1 MTITLVFLGVIMAVI
16 AVWLLR
22 RSFNTQPWVA
32 DGVDMPL
39 AESDA
44 VPVSP
49 KKFALVAFL
58 AVVTALFALFVSAY
72 AIRMQLADWT
82 PLAEPKLLWVNT
94 GMLVLSS
101 IALQWGAGAATA
113 ESLSRVRL
121 SLNIAGLTSLAFLAG
136 QLSAWQQLVDAGMYL
151 QSNPAN
157 AFFYLFTALHGL
169 HLLGGL
175 WVLTT
180 AAVTVWRNEFDSSAV
195 RHTLELCAIYW
206 HFLLAVWLGLFWL
219 MLST

>member
-1 MTITLVFLGVIMAVI
+1 MTITLIFLGVIMAV
-16 AVWLLR
+16 VVGWLLKQ
-22 RSFNTQPWVA
+22 SFNTQPWVA
-32 DGVDMPL
+32 DGVEMEPAD
-39 AESDA
+39 SSG
-44 VPVSP
+44 VTSSP

-58 AVVTALFALFVSAY
+58 AVATSLFALFVSAY

-82 PLAEPKLLWVNT
+82 PLAEPQLLWVNT
-94 GMLVLSS
+94 GLLILAS
-101 IALQWGAGAATA
+101 IALQWGVRSASSGSFAQVRFAINGAG
-113 ESLSRVRL
+113 
-121 SLNIAGLTSLAFLAG
+121 ITSLAFLLG
-136 QLSAWQQLVDAGMYL
+136 QLFAWQQLVAAGMYL

-175 WVLTT
+175 WVLTR

-195 RHTLELCAIYW
+195 RQTVELCAIYW